1 MAHAGEGVAGPNQQV
16 PAHRG
21 VGRVVSGGWRRGATP
36 SCARGSVIGLEF
48 GGEGCVDAMRG
59 VASSGGFPMLENP
72 DQYAEWRY
80 MGVEG

>member
-1 MAHAGEGVAGPNQQV
+1 
-16 PAHRG
+16 
-21 VGRVVSGGWRRGATP
+21 
-36 SCARGSVIGLEF
+36 LEF
-48 GGEGCVDAMRG
+48 GGEGCADAMRG